1 VGKAQKELENL
12 KLSHEKELKI
22 LKDDLKVK
30 EREVRNLRFQARC
43 SQRLSPSP
51 RDRCLLGLA
60 CGMISLKMDHHA
72 NSIYF

>member
-1 VGKAQKELENL
+1 VEKAQKELENL
-12 KLSHEKELKI
+12 KLNYEKELKI

-60 CGMISLKMDHHA
+60 WWMISLKMDYHA
-72 NSIYF
+72 NCICF